1 MYITCR
7 LSKSYLSNRVTLVDA
22 VIFNLFYIFFIL
34 HVSNTVSDLSVISYF
49 NGFLFF
55 EFKRGFCVVALT
67 MARSRN
73 VLRPLTLNAFI
84 KIITEK
90 SLFHMSPFSLLF
102 AERQAG
108 SAWYDST

>member
-1 MYITCR
+1 
-7 LSKSYLSNRVTLVDA
+7 
-22 VIFNLFYIFFIL
+22 
-34 HVSNTVSDLSVISYF
+34 
-49 NGFLFF
+49 
-55 EFKRGFCVVALT
+55 

-108 SAWYDST
+108 SAWYDSTWELNPGLLTEKRTLDPLHYRASYPVT